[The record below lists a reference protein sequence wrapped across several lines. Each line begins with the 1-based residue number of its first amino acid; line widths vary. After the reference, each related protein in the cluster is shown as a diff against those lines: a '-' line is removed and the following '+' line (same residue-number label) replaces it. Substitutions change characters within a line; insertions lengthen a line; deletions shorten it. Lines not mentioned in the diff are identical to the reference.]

1 MCGFAGIIN
10 NDVKEI
16 LSGQVIDEISRS
28 LQHRGPDSKGIYLS
42 DDNFIAMIH
51 QRLSILDLTNNGHQ
65 PMPTTCGRYVISF
78 NGEIYNHQN
87 LRKDKIF
94 FDEKWIGSSDT
105 ETLLKYFKNYGIE
118 KTLQDIEGMFSFA
131 IYDKKLNKLYLARDR
146 AGEKPLLY
154 GKIDQNFVFGSELSF
169 LKKLPN
175 VKLNLNKNSINQY
188 FFYGYTK
195 ETPFKEIK
203 KLQPASYLEIT
214 INSNGTTTYEKEK
227 KYWNFTLNTAQ
238 NLKYTKQKNPEI
250 ILEKKLEKVVQK
262 QMISDVSLGGFLSS
276 GADSSLIITLMKKF
290 SKNKLKTFTVGFEN
304 NEINEANVAKK
315 IANYIGTDH
324 HEIMLSDKKISEII
338 PEIFEYFDFPLS
350 DASMIPTY
358 LLSYI
363 AKNHVKVALSG
374 DGGDELFLGYKRYVD
389 CKNIHNKIKYFPK
402 TLKFFLSSLI
412 SVTPDKLFKLV
423 NLSIN
428 KKKKIENILRDGNF
442 MNVYQNILCKN
453 YPDLLSKK
461 IIQENNYIINT
472 DTKFHNSYEQMSEFD
487 FNNYLPNDILYK
499 LDICSMRN
507 SLETRVPFLDIEILE
522 FVKKLPIEYKIDK
535 FNNQKIIIKKLLKK
549 YLPENYINKKK
560 QGFGLHLNS
569 LLKTSLLDWAES
581 LLEFLRKN
589 DDEYLDYK
597 VTKNFWDSFKK
608 NEEISEHFIWN
619 ILSYLA
625 WKKNWQKNL
634 I

>member
-42 DDNFIAMIH
+42 DDNFTAMIH

-238 NLKYTKQKNPEI
+238 NLKYTKQENPEI

-304 NEINEANVAKK
+304 NEINEANAAKK

-428 KKKKIENILRDGNF
+428 KKKKN
-442 MNVYQNILCKN
+442 
-453 YPDLLSKK
+453 
-461 IIQENNYIINT
+461 
-472 DTKFHNSYEQMSEFD
+472 
-487 FNNYLPNDILYK
+487 
-499 LDICSMRN
+499 
-507 SLETRVPFLDIEILE
+507 
-522 FVKKLPIEYKIDK
+522 
-535 FNNQKIIIKKLLKK
+535 
-549 YLPENYINKKK
+549 
-560 QGFGLHLNS
+560 
-569 LLKTSLLDWAES
+569 
-581 LLEFLRKN
+581 
-589 DDEYLDYK
+589 
-597 VTKNFWDSFKK
+597 
-608 NEEISEHFIWN
+608 
-619 ILSYLA
+619 
-625 WKKNWQKNL
+625 
-634 I
+634 